1 MLKFDYIIQN
11 PPYAGTLHTKF
22 FNKGLD
28 ILSDTGKM
36 VIIEPSTWLINLRK
50 GKGNEPKI
58 YKPT

>member
-36 VIIEPSTWLINLRK
+36 VIIEPSTW
-50 GKGNEPKI
+50 
-58 YKPT
+58 